1 MAYRITSQRGEVE
14 AYVMELVCDTEADVE
29 TLPTVNCAA
38 GSSCLVIDTSSV
50 YVLNTEIQKIVN
62 QLMNGKYNVYFD

>member
-38 GSSCLVIDTSSV
+38 GSSCLVIETS
-50 YVLNTEIQKIVN
+50 
-62 QLMNGKYNVYFD
+62 NVYILNSKKEWKKI

>member
-1 MAYRITSQRGEVE
+1 MMAYRITSQRGEVE

-38 GSSCLVIDTSSV
+38 GSSCLVIETSNV
-50 YVLNTEIQKIVN
+50 YILNSKKEFIQKVSRISP
-62 QLMNGKYNVYFD
+62 F

>member
-29 TLPTVNCAA
+29 KKWMELL
-38 GSSCLVIDTSSV
+38 G
-50 YVLNTEIQKIVN
+50 TEECK
-62 QLMNGKYNVYFD
+62 F